1 MIINN
6 AKKPLNPPVLTVK
19 ILDTT
24 RALFGALL
32 FFSILQIHTV
42 HIFQKYLEYVFL
54 KLFLLL
60 IKVNLATFKIHIELL
75 MARQTPCCMEIIIH
89 SLALFSRKSTEFY

>member
-19 ILDTT
+19 NNYT
-24 RALFGALL
+24 RDFLVL
-32 FFSILQIHTV
+32 FFNSIQTV
-42 HIFQKYLEYVFL
+42 HIFLKYLEYVFL

-60 IKVNLATFKIHIELL
+60 IKVNLATLKIHIELL

-89 SLALFSRKSTEFY
+89 SLALIRR